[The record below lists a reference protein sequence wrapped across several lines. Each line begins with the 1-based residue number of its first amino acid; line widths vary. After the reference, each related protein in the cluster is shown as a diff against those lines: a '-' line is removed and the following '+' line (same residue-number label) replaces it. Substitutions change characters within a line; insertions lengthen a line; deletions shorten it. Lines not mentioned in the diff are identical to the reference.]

1 MSEELLTEIND
12 HLNDIDKALVD
23 IAKSLR
29 VIAKR
34 PDFSTEP
41 IDYD

>member
-1 MSEELLTEIND
+1 MSEELLNEIND

-29 VIAKR
+29 TLSKR
-34 PDFSTEP
+34 PDFNTEP

>member
-1 MSEELLTEIND
+1 MSEEQFTEIND

-29 VIAKR
+29 AIAKR
-34 PDFSTEP
+34 PDFNLEP

>member
-1 MSEELLTEIND
+1 MSEEQLTEIND

-29 VIAKR
+29 TIAKR
-34 PDFSTEP
+34 PDFNSEP

>member
-1 MSEELLTEIND
+1 MSEELLNEIND
-12 HLNDIDKALVD
+12 HLNDIDKVLVD

-29 VIAKR
+29 NLTKR
-34 PDFSTEP
+34 PDFNAEP